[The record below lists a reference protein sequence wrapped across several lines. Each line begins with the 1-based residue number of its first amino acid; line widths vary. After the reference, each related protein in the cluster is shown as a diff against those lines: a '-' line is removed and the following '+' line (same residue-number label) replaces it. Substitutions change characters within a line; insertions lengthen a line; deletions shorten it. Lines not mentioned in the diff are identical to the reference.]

1 MNDSDLYYQYSY
13 DSNSK
18 EIDLLPSGDMSIQ
31 VLRYEKSRLL
41 LNIDG
46 DIKEFIDSKDNLMD
60 GAYPSDFAY
69 DTNNIMNGFSSYL
82 AILDKDGSQII
93 TAPANYDG
101 DDPEFK
107 EYELSET
114 LVDTPEFYL
123 WTYNVD
129 QSDVES
135 NYAKL
140 TESQTINIIKNGSAI
155 GFVWYNESA

>member
-1 MNDSDLYYQYSY
+1 
-13 DSNSK
+13 
-18 EIDLLPSGDMSIQ
+18 
-31 VLRYEKSRLL
+31 
-41 LNIDG
+41 
-46 DIKEFIDSKDNLMD
+46 MD

-82 AILDKDGSQII
+82 SILDKDGSQII